1 MALDTSKLKRKLQQ
15 QVEFNR
21 HEAKYIIHPS
31 QVPKIRKFIRP
42 FCVDDPN
49 GEGDP
54 PEYVVTTLQ
63 LDSAALDL
71 HFAKE
76 NEAINRFKMRIR
88 TYNKPGCPYFLEIK
102 RKIKGTIAKSRMMIP
117 HDEFSEDLFTGKT
130 TPTFRSKTDEM
141 TFYNFLR
148 LRDEMDLKPVVFIR
162 YHRETYMGANEAY
175 SRLTFDRR
183 MCYRRTKSYEFPS
196 ADAKFRSMDS
206 SMALNR
212 PFSGVILELKTY
224 SDAPMWMSE
233 LTERFSLNRVGF
245 CKYSTAMRLESL
257 FYGDA
262 YSAAM
267 DFCEH

>member
-1 MALDTSKLKRKLQQ
+1 MDTKKLKRKLQQ

-31 QVPKIRKFIRP
+31 QVPLIRKFIRP
-42 FCVDDPN
+42 FVVDDPN

-54 PEYVVTTLQ
+54 PEYTVTTLQ

-71 HFAKE
+71 HYAKE

-88 TYNKPGCPYFLEIK
+88 TYDKPGCPYFLEIK

-117 HDEFSEDLFTGKT
+117 YDDYGDDIFNGDRR
-130 TPTFRSKTDEM
+130 PTFRSKSDEM

-148 LRDEMDLKPVVFIR
+148 LRDEMDLNPIVFIR
-162 YHRETYMGANEAY
+162 YRRETYMGANEGY

-183 MCYRRTKSYEFPS
+183 MCYRRTNSFAFPKPG
-196 ADAKFRSMDS
+196 DRFRSMDS
-206 SMALNR
+206 ATALNR
-212 PFSGVILELKTY
+212 PYSGVILELKTY
-224 SDAPMWMSE
+224 SDAPQWMSE
-233 LTERFSLNRVGF
+233 LTERFSLSRIGF

-257 FYGDA
+257 FYGAA
-262 YSAAM
+262 YSAAA
-267 DFCEH
+267 DYCQN

>member
-1 MALDTSKLKRKLQQ
+1 MATDVKLKRKLQQ

-21 HEAKYIIHPS
+21 HEAKYLIHPS
-31 QVPKIRKFIRP
+31 LVPKIRKFIRP

-54 PEYVVTTLQ
+54 PEYTVTTLQ

-71 HFAKE
+71 HYAKE
-76 NEAINRFKMRIR
+76 NESINRFKMRIR
-88 TYNKPGCPYFLEIK
+88 TYDKPGCPYFLEIK
-102 RKIKGTIAKSRMMIP
+102 RKIKGTIAKSRVMIP
-117 HDEFSEDLFTGKT
+117 HDDYGDDLFSGKRRT
-130 TPTFRSKTDEM
+130 SFRSKTDEM

-148 LRDEMDLKPVVFIR
+148 LRDEMGLKPVVFIR
-162 YHRETYMGANEAY
+162 YRRETYMGANEAY

-183 MCYRRTKSYEFPS
+183 MCYRRTNSFDFPE
-196 ADAKFRSMDS
+196 AGAPFRSMDS
-206 SMALNR
+206 ATALNR

-257 FYGDA
+257 FYGAA
-262 YSAAM
+262 YSAVG
-267 DFCEH
+267 DYCED